1 MRRLSIA
8 RSVQLALL
16 GLAVL
21 LAALAG
27 IGIADLYKARQRY
40 EDRVAAAY
48 ALEADAAK
56 LLAAAVVEEATLRTA
71 RGPAGRADRLRAEQ
85 AFFSTAEGTARLA
98 AADPPSARLV
108 AATVS
113 AQARVRA
120 SPASTAA
127 ALAARPAITALVQRQ
142 AVRRAQAR
150 STARSDSRPALIEI
164 TH

>member
-27 IGIADLYKARQRY
+27 IGIADLYRARQRY

-56 LLAAAVVEEATLRTA
+56 LLAASVVEEATRRTA
-71 RGPAGRADRLRAEQ
+71 PGPAGHNDRVRAKAAFTTIAAE
-85 AFFSTAEGTARLA
+85 TARAA
-98 AADPPSARLV
+98 AADPRSARLV
-108 AATVS
+108 SEAVAA
-113 AQARVRA
+113 
-120 SPASTAA
+120 
-127 ALAARPAITALVQRQ
+127 
-142 AVRRAQAR
+142 
-150 STARSDSRPALIEI
+150 
-164 TH
+164 